1 MSSSF
6 LSAVDASLD
15 EESESIPK
23 EGLQQESLTGVYF
36 AVVTQRSLD
45 MWISVICILR
55 ATNVVFRKHSKSYDE
70 RKFLMF

>member
-36 AVVTQRSLD
+36 AVATQRSLD
-45 MWISVICILR
+45 MWISVICIL
-55 ATNVVFRKHSKSYDE
+55 
-70 RKFLMF
+70 